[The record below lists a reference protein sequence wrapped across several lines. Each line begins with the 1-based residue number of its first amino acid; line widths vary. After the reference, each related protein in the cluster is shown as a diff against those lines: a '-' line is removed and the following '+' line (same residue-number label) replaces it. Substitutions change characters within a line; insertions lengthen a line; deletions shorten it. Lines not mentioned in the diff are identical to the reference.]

1 VLVVLSATV
10 VFALLTRPVWLY
22 AAIMTPT
29 SITGGAIGAWAAS
42 RMPKLLRLV
51 VVAVGGF
58 TIVHSLI

>member
-1 VLVVLSATV
+1 MVLSATV

-42 RMPKLLRLV
+42 RMPKLLMRLAL
-51 VVAVGGF
+51 VAVGGF

>member
-1 VLVVLSATV
+1 MVLSATV
-10 VFALLTRPVWLY
+10 VFALLTRPAWLY
-22 AAIMTPT
+22 AAVMTPT

-42 RMPKLLRLV
+42 RMPTLLMRLV